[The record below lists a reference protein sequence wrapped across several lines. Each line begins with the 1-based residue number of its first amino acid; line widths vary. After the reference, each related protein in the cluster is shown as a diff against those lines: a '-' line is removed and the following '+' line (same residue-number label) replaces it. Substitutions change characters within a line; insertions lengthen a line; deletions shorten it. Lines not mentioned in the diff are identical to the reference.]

1 MRRGQLLS
9 LDAMLSMVIIILLLG
24 TITTTSNALKGEIT
38 TVLGWYERANVGD
51 NMLDILVKNPGT
63 PDNWQESPS
72 TLGFIGLENSQY
84 PTTIDYAKIEALNNA
99 VAADDQRVRTALGN
113 ISDGKD
119 FTLGF
124 YLTRVEIEGNVTVIP
139 PQVEGSVDI
148 PSGGHL
154 SVTPRTGYAYG
165 NGLHVEWIN
174 PARSDS
180 NGVGNIQHI
189 INVTAG
195 ESFVFK
201 LAEDGSVRLDLVG
214 PGNQGG
220 PVNYDIPSGAVVH
233 IDVETGYLLIGWNQ
247 LNDGTYAL
255 WIPYHRNNQQIWT
268 TWTGTVWW
276 GQGGSVSSTNLT
288 IKYVYAT
295 KVVNADYN
303 ITMINGSFVTDP
315 PVITA
320 SRNNSPWVT
329 YTERRIPMTKRIY
342 NSSYVVTPSSLPAEL
357 YVGTIYTPIPDYM
370 TLKVAFND
378 TGYLVMVAWMR
389 GTNISGYSV
398 LAAYKTSTN
407 PEIRAII
414 NQTING
420 NSYIKSYSSDNPYYV
435 IIPWKEFLTQ
445 IQPGES
451 LDIYVWVY
459 EMDNINTAIIAD
471 LNGMDTIMKPQA
483 SLAVLKLWVWD
494 DS

>member
-9 LDAMLSMVIIILLLG
+9 FDAMLSMVIIILLLG
-24 TITTTSNALKGEIT
+24 TITTTSSALKGEIT

-63 PDNWQESPS
+63 PDNWQADPAN
-72 TLGFIGLENSQY
+72 LAFLGLENSQY
-84 PTTIDYAKIEALNNA
+84 PNTIDYAKIEALNDA
-99 VAADDQRVRTALGN
+99 VAANDPAVRASLAN
-113 ISDGKD
+113 ISMGKD

-139 PQVEGSVDI
+139 PQTEGSVDI

-154 SVTPRTGYAYG
+154 SVTPTTGYAYG
-165 NGLHVEWIN
+165 RGLIAEWIS
-174 PARSDS
+174 PERSDAP
-180 NGVGNIQHI
+180 GVGNIANVT
-189 INVTAG
+189 NVTAG
-195 ESFVFK
+195 ESFIFK
-201 LAEDGSVRLDLVG
+201 LAEDGSVRLDLIG

-220 PVNYDIPSGAVVH
+220 PVNYNIPAGSIVH
-233 IDVETGYLLIGWNQ
+233 IEVETGYLLIGWNK
-247 LNDGTYAL
+247 LADGTYEL
-255 WIPYHRNNQQIWT
+255 WIPLHRLGQQIWT

-276 GQGGSVSSTNLT
+276 GQGGTVSSTNMT

-295 KVVNADYN
+295 KVVSADYN
-303 ITMINGSFVTDP
+303 ITMINGSFVNDP
-315 PVITA
+315 ATIIA
-320 SRNNSPWVT
+320 SRERSPWVT
-329 YTERRIPMTKRIY
+329 YTERRIPMTKMTY
-342 NSSYVVTPSSLPAEL
+342 NRSYTVTADSLPTEL

-370 TLKVAFND
+370 ALKVAFNG
-378 TGYLVMVAWMR
+378 TGHVVAVAWMR

-398 LAAYKTSTN
+398 MAVYKTSADSN
-407 PEIRAII
+407 VKAII

-420 NSYIKSYSSDNPYYV
+420 NSYVKSYSSENPYYI

-445 IQPGES
+445 IRPGES

-459 EMDNINTAIIAD
+459 EMKDITTVEITD
-471 LNGMDTIMKPQA
+471 LNGIDTIMRPQA